1 MKVLVVDD
9 DDDIRLVV
17 LLTLERLGGFDVM
30 AASTGA
36 EALAL
41 AAASSFDLIL
51 LDVMMPDVDGPETLA
66 RLRAQPETQKTPV
79 VFLTAKAMPDEV
91 ARLERL
97 GAAAVVTKP
106 FEPASMAAI
115 LRAAVARHRSGN

>member
-106 FEPASMAAI
+106 FEPAAMAAI

>member
-106 FEPASMAAI
+106 FEPAAMAAI
-115 LRAAVARHRSGN
+115 LRAAVARHQSGN